1 MPSSLPEEQA
11 WNQSRDLPAL
21 NSGTSMEVH
30 ISAFRHWD
38 RFSSVS
44 RGLLGVS
51 AAVPRWLRTAPLL
64 IIH

>member
-1 MPSSLPEEQA
+1 
-11 WNQSRDLPAL
+11 
-21 NSGTSMEVH
+21 MEVH